1 MAASS
6 YIPNK
11 WYRNGCAWLAMC
23 VVSNGRAPNLVTRN
37 EIISLKKIGIATA
50 LALFTTSVWAMTGG
64 ELLDAC
70 ESEESVI
77 RTGACSG
84 YIGGFSAGYTWGG
97 ARGDSCTHFQTPDG
111 ITREQLQKITISFL
125 YENPARLY
133 ESANVL
139 TMDAMKEKFP
149 CPVAD

>member
-1 MAASS
+1 
-6 YIPNK
+6 
-11 WYRNGCAWLAMC
+11 
-23 VVSNGRAPNLVTRN
+23 
-37 EIISLKKIGIATA
+37 LKKIGIATA
-50 LALFTTSVWAMTGG
+50 LALFTTSVSAMTGS

-149 CPVAD
+149 CPVAEGS